1 MCIIEQLLNGFQ
13 NHNWSWDF
21 ILPGYPPPFPN
32 LGNNYSEKF
41 IINFYLIEFN
51 VFNIYMY
58 VLQITSSVL
67 AGVLDEI
74 KTLEKNPW
82 STEPYRFIDQ
92 NQTPKTFARNFVTIK
107 IIVKGQMGKSDQN
120 YVYGSLLA
128 IQSNRCLFFTRYN
141 QVTLRS
147 MIELIIED
155 KDGGH
160 WNDVHCVISSFWSEQ
175 LLSTSS

>member
-1 MCIIEQLLNGFQ
+1 MVSRTITEVEISYYQVT
-13 NHNWSWDF
+13 S
-21 ILPGYPPPFPN
+21 PFPN

-107 IIVKGQMGKSDQN
+107 IIVIGQMGKSDQK
-120 YVYGSLLA
+120 
-128 IQSNRCLFFTRYN
+128 
-141 QVTLRS
+141 LRV
-147 MIELIIED
+147 
-155 KDGGH
+155 
-160 WNDVHCVISSFWSEQ
+160 W
-175 LLSTSS
+175 

>member
-1 MCIIEQLLNGFQ
+1 MRFHTTRL
-13 NHNWSWDF
+13 
-21 ILPGYPPPFPN
+21 PPPFPN

-74 KTLEKNPW
+74 KTLEKTHDLQNPIGLLIRTRLLKPLQGTLW
-82 STEPYRFIDQ
+82 QLKSLLKDRWAS
-92 NQTPKTFARNFVTIK
+92 QTK
-107 IIVKGQMGKSDQN
+107 N

-160 WNDVHCVISSFWSEQ
+160 WNDVHCDISSFWSEQ